1 MTPAIYEVLKTASNQ
16 KTKEDKINFLRAH
29 WSIPLGTVIKYAL
42 DSNVK
47 WLLPEGEPPFKEAES
62 VNTNNKLQSE
72 IRRFYLFIEGGNDN
86 LTKLKRESLF
96 IQLLESVLPEDAKI
110 VLRAKDKKDP
120 YEGIDRSLILE
131 AFPGLLTDEQVQ
143 EEVS

>member
-1 MTPAIYEVLKTASNQ
+1 MTPAIHEILKTASNQ

-29 WSIPLGTVIKYAL
+29 WSVPLGTVIKYAL

-62 VNTNNKLQSE
+62 INTNNRLQAE
-72 IRRFYLFIEGGNDN
+72 IKRFYLFVEGGNTN

-96 IQLLESVLPEDAKI
+96 IQLLESIHPEDAKI

>member
-1 MTPAIYEVLKTASNQ
+1 MTPAIHEILKKTNQ
-16 KTKEDKINFLRAH
+16 FEKREDKIVYLRNS
-29 WSIPLGTVIKYAL
+29 WSVPLGTVIKYAL

-47 WLLPEGEPPFKEAES
+47 WLLPVGEPPFKEAES
-62 VNTNNKLQSE
+62 VNTNNRLQAE
-72 IRRFYLFIEGGNDN
+72 VKRFYLFVEGGNTN

-96 IQLLESVLPEDAKI
+96 IQLLESIHPEDAKI
-110 VLRAKDKKDP
+110 VLRMKDKKDP

>member
-1 MTPAIYEVLKTASNQ
+1 MTPAIHEILKTASNQ

-29 WSIPLGTVIKYAL
+29 WSVPLGTVIKYAL

-62 VNTNNKLQSE
+62 INTNNRLQAE
-72 IRRFYLFIEGGNDN
+72 IKRFYLFVEGGNTN

-96 IQLLESVLPEDAKI
+96 IQLLESVHPEDAKI
-110 VLRAKDKKDP
+110 VLRMKDKKDP

-143 EEVS
+143 KEVS